1 MLSIQP
7 QLSRKLLQQ
16 LERHTPDRIR
26 SLETQILLNLAARA
40 FRVPGKKVWHLPA
53 DDALRAY
60 AEFTVQCMKTKH
72 AAPRVL
78 YRQAY
83 AVGSRVRRLTGIT
96 DSHAIEQLVFYLY
109 SNIRIQM
116 FGNLPAIVK
125 NEQNR
130 NTQNNNE
137 QNRNTQN
144 NNEQNRNTQNNNEQ
158 NRNTQNNNEQ
168 NRNTQNNNE
177 QNVSK
182 QDYPAYGEIVVTDCY
197 FSRFYTPEQC
207 AVMSSVDSGIIA
219 GLCGGGTLTFTER
232 ITEGCRR
239 CRACFSKPLPEE
251 DSSDSAQETS

>member
-1 MLSIQP
+1 MNLISIQP

-26 SLETQILLNLAARA
+26 SLEIQILMNLAARA

-53 DDALRAY
+53 DDALRTY

-83 AVGSRVRRLTGIT
+83 AVGSRVRRLTGLT
-96 DSHAIEQLVFYLY
+96 DMHAIEQLVFYLY

-116 FGNLPAIVK
+116 FGNLPAIDK

-137 QNRNTQN
+137 HNRNTQN
-144 NNEQNRNTQNNNEQ
+144 NNEQNG
-158 NRNTQNNNEQ
+158 
-168 NRNTQNNNE
+168 
-177 QNVSK
+177 SK

-207 AVMSSVDSGIIA
+207 AIMSSVDSGIIA

-232 ITEGCRR
+232 ITEGCRQ

>member
-16 LERHTPDRIR
+16 LERHTPDRVR
-26 SLETQILLNLAARA
+26 SMEIQILLNLAARA

-53 DDALRAY
+53 DEALRVY

-83 AVGSRVRRLTGIT
+83 AIGSRVRRLTGIT

-130 NTQNNNE
+130 NTQNNDE

-144 NNEQNRNTQNNNEQ
+144 NNEHK
-158 NRNTQNNNEQ
+158 
-168 NRNTQNNNE
+168 
-177 QNVSK
+177 VSK

-232 ITEGCRR
+232 ITEGCRQ

>member
-1 MLSIQP
+1 MNLISIQP

-26 SLETQILLNLAARA
+26 SLEIQILMNLAARA

-83 AVGSRVRRLTGIT
+83 AIGSRVRRLTGIT

-125 NEQNR
+125 NGQNRNTQNNDEQNR
-130 NTQNNNE
+130 NTQNNNG
-137 QNRNTQN
+137 R
-144 NNEQNRNTQNNNEQ
+144 
-158 NRNTQNNNEQ
+158 

>member
-1 MLSIQP
+1 MYLLSIQP

-26 SLETQILLNLAARA
+26 SLEIQILLNLAARA

-53 DDALRAY
+53 DEALRAY

-116 FGNLPAIVK
+116 FGNLPAPATAGNIP
-125 NEQNR
+125 NR
-130 NTQNNNE
+130 PDSGSRSAALHDE
-137 QNRNTQN
+137 HG
-144 NNEQNRNTQNNNEQ
+144 EH
-158 NRNTQNNNEQ
+158 
-168 NRNTQNNNE
+168 
-177 QNVSK
+177 
-182 QDYPAYGEIVVTDCY
+182 GEIVVTDCY
-197 FSRFYTPEQC
+197 FSRYYTPAQC
-207 AVMSSVDSGIIA
+207 VVMSSVDSGIIA

-232 ITEGCRR
+232 ITEGCGR
-239 CRACFSKPLPEE
+239 CRACFSTQYKK
-251 DSSDSAQETS
+251 

>member
-16 LERHTPDRIR
+16 LERHTPDRVR
-26 SLETQILLNLAARA
+26 SMEIQILLNLAARA

-83 AVGSRVRRLTGIT
+83 AIGSRVRRLTGIT

-137 QNRNTQN
+137 HNRNTQN
-144 NNEQNRNTQNNNEQ
+144 NDEQNRNTQNNNEHK
-158 NRNTQNNNEQ
+158 
-168 NRNTQNNNE
+168 
-177 QNVSK
+177 VSK

-197 FSRFYTPEQC
+197 FSRYYTPEQC

-232 ITEGCRR
+232 ITEGCGR

>member
-16 LERHTPDRIR
+16 LERHTPDRVR
-26 SLETQILLNLAARA
+26 SMEIQILLNLAARA

-53 DDALRAY
+53 DEALRVY

-83 AVGSRVRRLTGIT
+83 AIGSRVRRLTGIT

-130 NTQNNNE
+130 NTQNNDE

-144 NNEQNRNTQNNNEQ
+144 NNEHK
-158 NRNTQNNNEQ
+158 
-168 NRNTQNNNE
+168 
-177 QNVSK
+177 VSK

-207 AVMSSVDSGIIA
+207 AIMSSVDSGIIA

>member
-16 LERHTPDRIR
+16 LERHTPDRVR
-26 SLETQILLNLAARA
+26 SMEIQILLNLAARA

-83 AVGSRVRRLTGIT
+83 AIGSRVRRLTGIT

-137 QNRNTQN
+137 HNRNTQN
-144 NNEQNRNTQNNNEQ
+144 NDEQNRNTQNNNEHK
-158 NRNTQNNNEQ
+158 
-168 NRNTQNNNE
+168 
-177 QNVSK
+177 VSK

-197 FSRFYTPEQC
+197 FSRYYTPEQC